1 MRFKNQKGNN
11 RFLKHYGMPRRSG
24 RYPWGSGKKPQRN
37 KNIYNVYL
45 QLHQEG
51 FTDKEISEEW
61 GISQNRLKA
70 IRQIGRAEQRS
81 KDVARAEALLEKGYS
96 KVEIGRRM
104 GINESSVRSLL
115 DEGRKVRMTAA
126 MDSAETIREFI
137 DKHKYVDVGKG
148 TEVVIRIPTKQI
160 KK

>member
-51 FTDKEISEEW
+51 FTDRLYDKSVEPNRDRKMLLGPRPFLKK
-61 GISQNRLKA
+61 GIPK
-70 IRQIGRAEQRS
+70 
-81 KDVARAEALLEKGYS
+81 
-96 KVEIGRRM
+96 
-104 GINESSVRSLL
+104 
-115 DEGRKVRMTAA
+115 
-126 MDSAETIREFI
+126 
-137 DKHKYVDVGKG
+137 
-148 TEVVIRIPTKQI
+148 
-160 KK
+160 